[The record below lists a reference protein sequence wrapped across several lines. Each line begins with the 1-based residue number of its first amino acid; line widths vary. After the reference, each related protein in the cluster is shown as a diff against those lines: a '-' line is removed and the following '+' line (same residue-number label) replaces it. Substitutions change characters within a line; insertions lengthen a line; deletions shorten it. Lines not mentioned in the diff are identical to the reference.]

1 MLISRRALDRAKRAR
16 VRRRVKILAVVRMQ
30 GRRKLRRIAQE
41 FLAIG
46 QKPGVVLKF
55 TRFK

>member
-16 VRRRVKILAVVRMQ
+16 VRRRVKILAIVRLQ
-30 GRRKLRRIAQE
+30 GRRMLRQ
-41 FLAIG
+41 LAYELAAAG
-46 QKPGVVLKF
+46 QKPGVVLQF